1 MASFMNR
8 PDKITADSFS
18 DKTLATM
25 GNNAYFSQFTN
36 QLNTPLLDVKG
47 IQLLRANFINPS
59 LPLNDFNGELMFFYS
74 RSASTAIPSDG
85 TTIKCI
91 RLLPSWYVPAASF
104 TTFTKNKCY
113 ANPTDLVAG
122 LNAAAG
128 TSGDINTYNPN
139 WVAGDITF
147 AYDTATKKI
156 SITGNTATNYY
167 APLPADHPAVI
178 TYMNSSNAPRMNAL
192 GYSGTYAAALPQPFN
207 VGTSMNSRLGFAM
220 KYRNRGVFWAST
232 AVLGCATSTG
242 VPQVNG
248 TATEADSFPVL
259 GEQNVN
265 IYCNVITGSGN
276 DSGLNKNLLATI
288 PIDATSLSV
297 NSYTLSSVEKP
308 AKTVA
313 KEIYT
318 LQFSFTDDSG
328 NPFFFYNNMNINL
341 ELNLYY

>member
-1 MASFMNR
+1 MASFLNR

-18 DKTLATM
+18 DKSLATM

-36 QLNTPLLDVKG
+36 QLNTPILNVKG
-47 IQLLRANFINPS
+47 IQLLRASFINPN

-74 RSASTAIPSDG
+74 RNTTTAIPANG
-85 TTIKCI
+85 TTIKVI

-104 TTFTKNKCY
+104 TAFTKNKVY
-113 ANPTDLVAG
+113 ANATDLVAG

-128 TSGDINTYNPN
+128 AGGDNATYNPN
-139 WVAGDITF
+139 WVASDISF
-147 AYDTATKKI
+147 AYDTNTKKI
-156 SITGNTATNYY
+156 SITGSTATNYY

-178 TYMNSSNAPRMNAL
+178 AYMNSSSAPRMNAL
-192 GYSGTYAAALPQPFN
+192 GFSGSYAAALPQPFN

-220 KYRNRGVFWAST
+220 KYLNRGVFWSST

-265 IYCNVITGSGN
+265 IYCNVIAGSGN
-276 DSGLNKNLLATI
+276 DSGFNKNLLATI
-288 PIDATSLSV
+288 PIDAQPLSV

-308 AKTVA
+308 AKSVA
-313 KEIYT
+313 NEIYT
-318 LQFSFTDDSG
+318 LQFSFTDDAG
-328 NPFFFYNNMNINL
+328 NPMFFYNNMNINL

>member
-18 DKTLATM
+18 DTTLATM

-47 IQLLRANFINPS
+47 IQLLRANFINPG

-74 RSASTAIPSDG
+74 RNTTTAIPSDG

-104 TTFTKNKCY
+104 TAFTKNKCY

-128 TSGDINTYNPN
+128 VAGDNATYNPN
-139 WVAGDITF
+139 WVASDITF

-156 SITGNTATNYY
+156 SITGDTATYYY

-178 TYMNSSNAPRMNAL
+178 TYMQSSNAPRMNAL
-192 GYSGTYAAALPQPFN
+192 GFSGSYNAALPQPFN
-207 VGTSMNSRLGFAM
+207 LRTSMNSRLGFAM
-220 KYRNRGVFWAST
+220 KYLNRGVFWAST

-242 VPQVNG
+242 VPQANG

-276 DSGLNKNLLATI
+276 DSGVKKNLLATI
-288 PIDATSLSV
+288 PITASPLEA
-297 NSYTLSSVEKP
+297 NSYTLTSVEQP
-308 AKTVA
+308 AKSVA

-328 NPFFFYNNMNINL
+328 NALFFYNNMNINL
-341 ELNLYY
+341 ELNVHY